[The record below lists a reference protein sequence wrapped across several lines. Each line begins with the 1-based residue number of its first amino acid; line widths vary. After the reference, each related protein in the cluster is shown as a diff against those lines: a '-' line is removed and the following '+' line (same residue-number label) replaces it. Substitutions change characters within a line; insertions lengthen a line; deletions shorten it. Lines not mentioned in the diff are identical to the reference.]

1 MLRGLACGLLY
12 LAFLLL
18 GTTAPFALTLGYA
31 WVDAFK
37 PQEIGASALGA
48 VPVALIIGGAAF
60 LFYFIA
66 DRRAP
71 PRFRWT
77 TWLTLIMAVWCT
89 TTMFWAVAP
98 HAVAMEKWNWAFKTM
113 VFSAFIPYVIRSRV
127 QIEAFIL
134 VFIFASLV
142 QVLPVGVKQ
151 LVGGGYYGDQH
162 GIIEANVGLSESSTL
177 AAICL
182 MLLPWAL
189 WASKHALMVTTPR
202 LRRLGG
208 LGLAVMYL
216 VTSMGTF
223 ARTGLIGMIVLAL
236 LLFRESRRKFVTVAV
251 LIPVVLALALYAPA
265 SWTQRMDTIIHYEK
279 NESALTRLEIWRWTL
294 NFAEEHPLGGG
305 FNAYV
310 TSVIHTPSN
319 VPGEPDITQYGRA
332 YHNAYMEVLGTQGYP
347 GLAIFLVL
355 VIGTW
360 VSLQRTARRCRGHP
374 ELLWCE
380 DLAKALSVGLAVLA
394 PCSLFIGIGFLP
406 FFWYNFALG
415 ACVHEYARRALAEA
429 NPAPPLWVPERAPKR
444 ELVTAGR

>member
-37 PQEIGASALGA
+37 PQDIGASALGA
-48 VPVALIIGGAAF
+48 VPVALIIGGAAVF
-60 LFYFIA
+60 FYVAA
-66 DRRAP
+66 DRRARP
-71 PRFRWT
+71 KFRWT
-77 TWLTLIMAVWCT
+77 TWLTLIMAVWCS
-89 TTMFWAVAP
+89 TTMLWAVAP
-98 HAVAMEKWNWAFKTM
+98 HAVAMEKWTWAFKT
-113 VFSAFIPYVIRSRV
+113 VLFSAFIPYVIRSRV

-142 QVLPVGVKQ
+142 QILPVGVKQ

-162 GIIEANVGLSESSTL
+162 GIIGGNSGLSESSTL
-177 AAICL
+177 ATVCL

-189 WASKHALMVTTPR
+189 WASKHTLMITTPR

-208 LGLAVMYL
+208 IGLAVIYL

-223 ARTGLIGMIVLAL
+223 ARTGLIGMIVLGFL
-236 LLFRESRRKFVTVAV
+236 MFWESRRKFVTLAV
-251 LIPVVLALALYAPA
+251 LIPVVVALALYAPK
-265 SWTQRMDTIIHYEK
+265 SWTARMDTIIHYED
-279 NESALTRLEIWRWTL
+279 NGSALTRLEMWRWTL
-294 NFAEEHPLGGG
+294 NFAKEHPLGGG

-310 TSVIHTPSN
+310 TSVIHTPSF

-332 YHNAYMEVLGTQGYP
+332 YHSTVMEVLGTQGYF
-347 GLAIFLVL
+347 GLAVFLAL

-360 VSLQRTARRCRGHP
+360 VSLKRTARRCRGHP

-380 DLAKALSVGLAVLA
+380 DLAKALSVGLAVLT

-415 ACVHEYARRALAEA
+415 ACLSEYARRALAETS
-429 NPAPPLWVPERAPKR
+429 PAPAWVPERATKP
-444 ELVTAGR
+444 LVLAAGR